1 MRIKK
6 ADYILTAV
14 NPTKYPEA
22 NKKEI
27 AFIGRSN
34 VGKSSLINLLT
45 NSKKLA
51 KTSGKPGKTRTI
63 NFFLINEDFY
73 FVDLPGYG
81 YASIPKA
88 VKATWKQMMEEYLQK
103 RETLVGVVLLL
114 DIRHLPSKDD
124 KLMID
129 YLKYYQIPTI
139 LTCTK
144 SDKISRGKRSYYI
157 KKIKEALD
165 AKDYSIISCS
175 TLEKNGIGPLLSEI
189 EKILL

>member
-6 ADYILTAV
+6 AEYILTTV
-14 NPTKYPEA
+14 NPDYYHKT

-45 NSKKLA
+45 NNKKLA
-51 KTSGKPGKTRTI
+51 KTSCKPGKTKTI

-81 YASIPKA
+81 YASASKT
-88 VKATWKQMMEEYLQK
+88 VQTTWKQMMEQYLQK
-103 RETLVGVVLLL
+103 RKTLVGVVFLL
-114 DIRHLPSKDD
+114 DIRHLPSKND

-129 YLKYYQIPTI
+129 YLEYYQIPII

-144 SDKISRGKRSYYI
+144 SDKISKGKRHYHI
-157 KKIKEALD
+157 KKIQDILHV
-165 AKDYSIISCS
+165 KDYPIISCS
-175 TLEKNGIGPLLSEI
+175 ILEKKGIKSLLSEI
-189 EKILL
+189 EILVY